1 MYRHAL
7 IKQIGEQRVNLV
19 EARARQET
27 FKYGEFELNALIQH
41 YTKEVGRIA
50 KEKGIEL

>member
-1 MYRHAL
+1 VSL

-27 FKYGEFELNALIQH
+27 FKYGEFELNAMIQH
-41 YTKEVGRIA
+41 YTKEVEKLI
-50 KEKGIEL
+50 KEKGIKL